1 MSHTADSARLAALF
15 NSELNQ
21 APPMSHCPSLSLP
34 VSSQDRG
41 FNLLL
46 TSDLNNL
53 ACQPSPHPPV
63 SQDRQLDLL
72 LASDLND
79 LPRRPPASPCISQR
93 ESSRQVG
100 KESENDER
108 QPTPGE
114 SHVLLVSQ
122 NLTVYRY

>member
-1 MSHTADSARLAALF
+1 MSHVADSARLAALF

-21 APPMSHCPSLSLP
+21 ALPMSRRPSPSLP
-34 VSSQDRG
+34 VFSQDRRL
-41 FNLLL
+41 NLHL

-53 ACQPSPHPPV
+53 AHQHSPHLPV
-63 SQDRQLDLL
+63 SQDRRLDLL

-93 ESSRQVG
+93 ESSRKVG
-100 KESENDER
+100 KESENEER